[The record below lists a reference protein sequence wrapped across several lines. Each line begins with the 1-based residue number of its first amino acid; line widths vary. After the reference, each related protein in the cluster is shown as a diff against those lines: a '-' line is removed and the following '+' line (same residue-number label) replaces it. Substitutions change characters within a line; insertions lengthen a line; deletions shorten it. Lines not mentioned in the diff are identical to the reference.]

1 MCYLIDVAN
10 RTNVILHYI
19 KNKTVSKKSLTF
31 SLFHTGS
38 CSGIYYIYVAVISYY
53 ALINSE

>member
-1 MCYLIDVAN
+1 MCYLIHIAN
-10 RTNVILHYI
+10 RINA
-19 KNKTVSKKSLTF
+19 KTVSKKSLTF

>member
-1 MCYLIDVAN
+1 MCYLTDVAN

-19 KNKTVSKKSLTF
+19 KDKTVSKKSLTF

-38 CSGIYYIYVAVISYY
+38 CRGIYYIYVAVISYY